1 MPRNAQG
8 KFVSKEEAPVDA
20 TPEEELMQAESP
32 KKTAREIELEEQLAA
47 LRASIPETELDQK
60 FDEGVKEDAK
70 PEMPALRLQSKYR
83 NHVFQIRNT
92 RRIFHPTLSMVEPV
106 PGLFARFTGPQR
118 IFDSEVA
125 QEELGWTDAE
135 RDQVE
140 RKLVTDN
147 AFMTDY
153 YPAPMSTVPEHLL
166 ALAKRKPPTRIK
178 KCFGFGFVEG
188 QLTQCSKQATA
199 GSDYCPEH
207 DPDVTRIMTGG
218 GTTVG

>member
-1 MPRNAQG
+1 MPRDEHG
-8 KFVSKEEAPVDA
+8 KFVKAAP
-20 TPEEELMQAESP
+20 EKSE
-32 KKTAREIELEEQLAA
+32 RELELERQLEE
-47 LRASIPETELDQK
+47 LRASIKNEEASGMVLDQA
-60 FDEGVKEDAK
+60 VDATTPK
-70 PEMPALRLQSKYR
+70 TKMPPLRLQSKYR

-106 PGLFARFTGPQR
+106 PGLFARFVGPQR
-118 IFDSEVA
+118 IFDSELA
-125 QEELGWTDAE
+125 QEAQGWTDAE

-140 RKLVTDN
+140 RKLVTDD

-153 YPAPMSTVPEHLL
+153 YPAPMSTIPEHLL
-166 ALAKRKPPTRIK
+166 EIAKRKPPTKVK

-188 QLTQCSKQATA
+188 QLTQCTKQASA

-207 DPDVTRIMTGG
+207 DPDVTRIMQGG

>member
-1 MPRNAQG
+1 MPRNEQG
-8 KFVSKEEAPVDA
+8 QFVKKD
-20 TPEEELMQAESP
+20 ESP
-32 KKTAREIELEEQLAA
+32 EKTAREIELEEQIAA
-47 LRASIPETELDQK
+47 LKAIAETDVEFGQAV
-60 FDEGVKEDAK
+60 DEKSDTK
-70 PEMPALRLQSKYR
+70 PVMPALRLQSKYR

-118 IFDSEVA
+118 IFDSERA
-125 QEELGWTDAE
+125 QEEFGWTDAE

-140 RKLVTDN
+140 RKLVTND

-153 YPAPMSTVPEHLL
+153 YPAPMSTIPEHLL
-166 ALAKRKPPTRIK
+166 EIAKRKPPKSVK

-218 GTTVG
+218 GSTVG

>member
-1 MPRNAQG
+1 MPRDANG
-8 KFVSKEEAPVDA
+8 KFVKAAP
-20 TPEEELMQAESP
+20 E
-32 KKTAREIELEEQLAA
+32 KTARELELEAELAA
-47 LRASIPETELDQK
+47 LRASIPEKSGDLELDQAV
-60 FDEGVKEDAK
+60 DEGPSK
-70 PEMPALRLQSKYR
+70 PKMPPLRLQSKYR

-106 PGLFARFTGPQR
+106 PGLFARFVGPQR
-118 IFDSEVA
+118 IFDSELA
-125 QEELGWTDAE
+125 QEAQGWTDAE

-140 RKLVTDN
+140 RKLVTDD

-166 ALAKRKPPTRIK
+166 AIAKRKPPKRVK
-178 KCFGFGFVEG
+178 VCFGFGFVEG
-188 QLTQCSKQATA
+188 QLTQCKNQATA